1 MRGLS
6 WARRLHIR
14 RNANPLRR
22 YWLYLTSAHEPAD
35 PTIRSPRE
43 LSPARQIQ
51 VCGHCHGQ
59 RTPNPPERIA
69 QFIMA
74 GDPYTAGEDLS
85 EVTKPIDVHTTMPGV
100 DLSVRFWRDGTPRL
114 TAYEYQG
121 LLLSRGH
128 ENTKLT
134 CISCHDM
141 HGGDPKGM
149 IEPRFRGNAGC
160 LQCHE
165 AIGREL
171 TAHTKHAPQS
181 SGSDCYACH
190 MPKTTYGLLAIDPS
204 HRITNPDP
212 ARVAYEMPGRPHAL
226 SHESDAEWAA
236 DAMSRQYGT
245 QPSDAPASPAFRI
258 AESVRTLFG
267 GDVVQRAVAVEALS
281 GDAKATAPIQ
291 SRGSGRFRS
300 CS

>member
-1 MRGLS
+1 
-6 WARRLHIR
+6 
-14 RNANPLRR
+14 
-22 YWLYLTSAHEPAD
+22 
-35 PTIRSPRE
+35 
-43 LSPARQIQ
+43 
-51 VCGHCHGQ
+51 
-59 RTPNPPERIA
+59 
-69 QFIMA
+69 MA